1 VSSEEKKQAARF
13 IEIDR
18 RQMILRP
25 TDVEALIPEEH
36 PARSIWELVGRL
48 DLRRFEEDARA
59 VEGRAGRNAWPPRL
73 LISIWIY
80 AYSRG
85 ISSAREISRQCAYEP
100 GLQWLTGLLVVNH
113 HTLSD
118 FRVEQESA
126 LRDLFTQVL
135 GMLSMKGLI
144 TLERVTQDG
153 TKIRANVNKK
163 SFSRPAKVRSYLAL
177 AREQVEL
184 MEKQSQ
190 EEEQITRREAAA
202 RARAQRE
209 RVKKLE
215 EALAEIEELQQSKKH
230 ERHKEPQ
237 VSVSDPEARFMWTSD
252 AGVAPSYNVQLV
264 TDTVQG
270 LIADVQVVND
280 PQDAQQLAPAMD
292 RVKAVAHRYPE
303 QVIADGGYTNHTSIV
318 EMAERGIDYY
328 GAWTGRNTAESA
340 AVSYRGYHWSEFD
353 YDERAGEYICPEGKR
368 LRYRTTLQL
377 GPGRERYVFAA
388 AREDCRS
395 CAKRN
400 QCCPGIDLSKHGRTV
415 SIELVHPAVDKF
427 DAKMQTASARAIYKQ
442 RAPVAEFPNAW
453 IKTKL
458 AFRRFRCR
466 GLHKV
471 RAEAI
476 WAALT
481 YNLQRMFKLQT
492 AVIA

>member
-1 VSSEEKKQAARF
+1 
-13 IEIDR
+13 
-18 RQMILRP
+18 
-25 TDVEALIPEEH
+25 
-36 PARSIWELVGRL
+36 
-48 DLRRFEEDARA
+48 
-59 VEGRAGRNAWPPRL
+59 
-73 LISIWIY
+73 
-80 AYSRG
+80 
-85 ISSAREISRQCAYEP
+85 
-100 GLQWLTGLLVVNH
+100 
-113 HTLSD
+113 
-118 FRVEQESA
+118 
-126 LRDLFTQVL
+126 
-135 GMLSMKGLI
+135 
-144 TLERVTQDG
+144 
-153 TKIRANVNKK
+153 
-163 SFSRPAKVRSYLAL
+163 
-177 AREQVEL
+177 
-184 MEKQSQ
+184 
-190 EEEQITRREAAA
+190 
-202 RARAQRE
+202 
-209 RVKKLE
+209 
-215 EALAEIEELQQSKKH
+215 
-230 ERHKEPQ
+230 
-237 VSVSDPEARFMWTSD
+237 
-252 AGVAPSYNVQLV
+252 
-264 TDTVQG
+264 
-270 LIADVQVVND
+270 VVND

-318 EMAERGIDYY
+318 DMAARGIDYY

-388 AREDCRS
+388 VREDCRS